1 MDARTRRTS
10 GPGVAC
16 PPGTSERYP
25 LFRCK
30 DVQPAMT
37 SKSSRTPHSA
47 ITASRQLRALPT
59 QLKEPAYE
67 KGGLRNALVEEGR
80 RIFEENGATE
90 LSLRALA
97 RRLGVSEAA
106 PSRHFKGKEE
116 LLAAI
121 AVSGFLELA
130 EKRRK
135 IAAMDMPALLKARE
149 MLLSYVQ
156 YAQCHAGLFDLMTG
170 PRLLREFVRGD
181 IEASSNVS
189 YSYFANSIF
198 ELAKESG
205 WQDSD
210 LHYLSHAAWSMEH
223 GIAAL
228 LLADRIP
235 RTDSHLQTQQM
246 VEFSINLFLSGIV
259 SGPDRFH
266 ATWALGTRA
275 SR

>member
-1 MDARTRRTS
+1 
-10 GPGVAC
+10 
-16 PPGTSERYP
+16 
-25 LFRCK
+25 
-30 DVQPAMT
+30 MT
-37 SKSSRTPHSA
+37 TNPKADQMKLSSSRP
-47 ITASRQLRALPT
+47 LRTLPQ

-80 RIFEENGATE
+80 RMFEENGATE

-130 EKRRK
+130 EQRKR
-135 IAAMDMPALLKARE
+135 IDAMNLTKLSKARQ
-149 MLLSYVQ
+149 MLLSYVH
-156 YAQCHAGLFDLMTG
+156 YAQMHAGLFDLMTG

-181 IEASSNVS
+181 VEATSNVS

-198 ELAKESG
+198 ELARESG
-205 WQDSD
+205 WPESD

-228 LLADRIP
+228 LLSERTP
-235 RTDSHLQTQQM
+235 RTDSNLEPQKM
-246 VEFSINLFLSGIV
+246 IEFAIDLFLAGISG
-259 SGPDRFH
+259 GPERF
-266 ATWALGTRA
+266 RA
-275 SR
+275 

>member
-1 MDARTRRTS
+1 
-10 GPGVAC
+10 
-16 PPGTSERYP
+16 
-25 LFRCK
+25 
-30 DVQPAMT
+30 MT
-37 SKSSRTPHSA
+37 SNLKATRKTPS
-47 ITASRQLRALPT
+47 TAHELRSLPQ

-80 RIFEENGATE
+80 RMFEENGATE

-106 PSRHFKGKEE
+106 PSRHFNGKEE

-130 EKRRK
+130 EQRK
-135 IAAMDMPALLKARE
+135 AIAAMSLSKLSKARE
-149 MLLSYVQ
+149 MLLSYVR
-156 YAQCHAGLFDLMTG
+156 YAQMHAGLFDLMTG

-181 IEASSNVS
+181 VEATSNVS

-198 ELAKESG
+198 ELARESG
-205 WQDSD
+205 WPESE

-223 GIAAL
+223 GVAAL

-235 RTDSHLQTQQM
+235 RTDSNIETQKM
-246 VEFSINLFLSGIV
+246 IEFSLDLFLSSIV
-259 SGPDRFH
+259 NGPKRFNH
-266 ATWALGTRA
+266 
-275 SR
+275 

>member
-1 MDARTRRTS
+1 
-10 GPGVAC
+10 
-16 PPGTSERYP
+16 
-25 LFRCK
+25 
-30 DVQPAMT
+30 MT
-37 SKSSRTPHSA
+37 TNPKADQMKLSSSRP
-47 ITASRQLRALPT
+47 LRTLPQ

-80 RIFEENGATE
+80 RMFEENGATE

-130 EKRRK
+130 EQRKR
-135 IAAMDMPALLKARE
+135 IDAMNLTKLSKARQ
-149 MLLSYVQ
+149 MLLSYVH
-156 YAQCHAGLFDLMTG
+156 YAQMHAGLFDLMTG

-181 IEASSNVS
+181 VEATSNVS

-198 ELAKESG
+198 ELARESG
-205 WQDSD
+205 WPESD

-228 LLADRIP
+228 LLSERTP
-235 RTDSHLQTQQM
+235 RTDSNLEPQKM
-246 VEFSINLFLSGIV
+246 IEFAIDLFLAGIV
-259 SGPDRFH
+259 GGPERF
-266 ATWALGTRA
+266 RA
-275 SR
+275 